1 MLVPLM
7 EAADRPAALA
17 QQLKGCV
24 AAAEFRLDPK
34 SKTRLDELSNECRTG
49 DAAR

>member
-7 EAADRPAALA
+7 EA
-17 QQLKGCV
+17 
-24 AAAEFRLDPK
+24 DPK
-34 SKTRLDELSNECRTG
+34 SKTRLDPLCNETRTG